1 MSLEFTID
9 QFFDYYV
16 QEVDPNNNY
25 KIVYGNEFQ
34 QYENDNN
41 FDPFYTSVP
50 LKKEF
55 AELKT
60 SANLD
65 RDKFNQ
71 YRFKQQEFMSR
82 FFNPRTPYNRMLV
95 FHTVGTGK
103 CVHPQT
109 KIQTVN
115 IGEKEISELWHEN
128 VADEIIDSEGGVW
141 SKPRQEIFV
150 WSFDPLTNSLKPNRV
165 VNLYRQYVKEQLMVY
180 TTSSLNT
187 ITCTKRHRLFEVATN
202 SYTNDLKVGSIIKY
216 YSSPNVAIQDTISSV
231 NYIDYEGWVYDF
243 EVENL
248 HSYLANNFVTHNT
261 CVAISVAETALKI
274 DPTINKFIILVPS
287 PPLKKNPLKDL
298 GNPNSCVGDKYAVP
312 MFDEKGSKYN
322 IEERQRKLKQN
333 VRQVYTIETY
343 NEFSKQ
349 LAKMSDEQLIESY
362 TNAYIFIDEAHNLKP
377 SSKNPQ
383 KYNQILRLVHTV
395 PSIKLML
402 LSATPM
408 LDSHEDIVYIL
419 NLLNSS
425 DNQIKLEDWRK
436 WWQDRQFTKTDEL
449 IRKYLYGKVSYF
461 RQASSN
467 VRVLNQGKKLTGVAS
482 IYPDSDIG
490 TKYLVATTNLVMD
503 ANQSAA
509 YNAAWKAD
517 TESKQKSDE
526 EADEVEDEF
535 DIFDDRK
542 QEGEKQ
548 SPSYKQSIA
557 AGNFVFP
564 SSSKKKSQNL
574 YGAETEKGYL
584 TKFVNRQVQVKTKD
598 RDGNVVYKTEIKKQ
612 KKMDTDDLKAS
623 SSKTVDAELDDAL
636 MSKLKEGVTQKQSDD
651 ERYKTMIN
659 NLRKFSSKFAFVVEK
674 VLEARENGEKVFIYT
689 NIINGGGVALL
700 GAILKLFDYE
710 WLHVTQDEQKKA
722 SQTEA
727 PRFVVLTSETATPDQ
742 LSDILGKD
750 GLINDKKNRHGEYV
764 QVILGT
770 EVISEGVDLKH
781 IRKVFILN
789 PWWNTPQIDQAI
801 GRAVRATSHV
811 DLDPSERTVEIY
823 RLATVPLDQSGKSE
837 VKNNSID
844 LKMYATSEDKEKYIK
859 QIERIMKMASI
870 DCVLNKA
877 RNTPTEGERG
887 SRECDFEECD
897 WKCYGIPDILE
908 KFDDNR
914 WGVLE
919 DTYNLYYGIS
929 DTVEIKK
936 TIQQLFNN
944 KSSYTFEE
952 IREQLRV
959 NGEVP
964 NDIIIART
972 LSELIFKNERIT
984 NRSGF
989 NNFLREENNLY
1000 FLVDD
1005 PAGTNKSTQAYY
1017 ALNPIP
1023 TQIDNYYNVLISTFS
1038 EKLPL
1043 IMRSLQTT
1051 ASDLKVTMD
1060 KMTKLPKY
1068 ISAQIISEV
1077 EKIPPNERSGL
1088 EQTLAQLF
1096 LGAGKVEKDVD
1107 LFEYYGYSG
1116 NIPISQSSEEN
1127 PKDFKIKAKVLYA
1140 KTAEGKEDKRLLAGQ
1155 GTKCATGDYKMDR
1168 LYFILY
1174 KMAKLALSRTPTNVS
1189 PMQLIKAD
1197 SKADYDVWSGNRRN
1211 NFNKIREMVL
1221 KDKAEELLF
1230 EYIISKKKPTEFF
1243 SDSVNVKQFNKI
1255 KDELASK
1262 DKKSF
1267 ENLINEATEK
1277 NLLDSEILF
1286 VLEKIGLQYFEK
1298 LNTTIS
1304 KKFNEEELEKQVKR
1318 DFKAIENEEGYSL
1331 EQEMKKLFGNDFS
1344 AKDLCGIL
1352 RNWFKEVRLLEEK

>member
-25 KIVYGNEFQ
+25 KIVYQDEFQ
-34 QYENDNN
+34 QYENDEN
-41 FDPFYTSVP
+41 FDAFYTSIP

-55 AELKT
+55 AELRT
-60 SANLD
+60 SNNLD
-65 RDKFNQ
+65 RDKFNH

-115 IGEKEISELWHEN
+115 LGELEISDIWDQN
-128 VADEIIDSEGGVW
+128 VGDEIIDNEGGVW
-141 SKPRQEIFV
+141 SKPKNFFQV
-150 WSFDPLTNSLKPNRV
+150 WSYDPNSRSLQPNRV
-165 VNLYRQYVKEQLMVY
+165 VNLYRQYVKEQLVVY
-180 TTSSLNT
+180 NTSSLNS
-187 ITCTKRHRLFEVATN
+187 IICTSKHRLFEVTTN
-202 SYTNDLKVGSIIKY
+202 SYLNNLSTGAVVKYFSTPNFCRDETII
-216 YSSPNVAIQDTISSV
+216 SV

-243 EVENL
+243 EVENT

-261 CVAISVAETALKI
+261 CVAISVAETSLQI
-274 DPTINKFIILVPS
+274 DPTLNKFIILVPS

-312 MFDEKGSKYN
+312 MYDEKGSKYN

-349 LAKMSDEQLIESY
+349 LAKLSDEQLIENY

-408 LDSHEDIVYIL
+408 LDSHEDIVYTL
-419 NLLNSS
+419 NLLNSP

-436 WWQDRQFTKTDEL
+436 WWENKEFTKTDEL

-467 VRVLNQGKKLTGVAS
+467 VTVLNQGEVMKGVQS
-482 IYPDSDIG
+482 IYPDSD
-490 TKYLVATTNLVMD
+490 TKAKYLVKTTNLVMD
-503 ANQSAA
+503 ANQSAS
-509 YNAAWKAD
+509 YNNAWKAD
-517 TESKQKSDE
+517 TESRQKAE
-526 EADEVEDEF
+526 EETDEVEDEF
-535 DIFDDRK
+535 DIFDDK
-542 QEGEKQ
+542 KTEGEKQ
-548 SPSYKQSIA
+548 SPSYKQSISA
-557 AGNFVFP
+557 ANFVFP
-564 SSSKKKSQNL
+564 PSSSKKSQNL
-574 YGAETEKGYL
+574 YGAEAEKNYL
-584 TKFVNRQVQVKTKD
+584 KKFVNKQVQVKSKD
-598 RDGNVVYKTEIKKQ
+598 KEGNVIYKTEVKKVE
-612 KKMDTDDLKAS
+612 KMDTDDLKAS
-623 SSKTVDAELDDAL
+623 SSKTVDAEVNTNLL
-636 MSKLKEGVTQKQSDD
+636 SKLTEGVTNKLTDE
-651 ERYKTMIN
+651 ERYRVILK
-659 NLRKFSSKFAFVVEK
+659 NLKKFSSKFAFTIEK
-674 VLEARENGEKVFIYT
+674 ILEARDKGEKVFIYT

-710 WLHVTQDEQKKA
+710 WLHVTQEEQKKA
-722 SQTEA
+722 RETEGS
-727 PRFVVLTSETATPDQ
+727 RFVVLTSETATPDQ

-750 GLINDKKNRHGEYV
+750 GLVNDKKNSHGEYV

-801 GRAVRATSHV
+801 GRAVRATSHL

-823 RLATVPLDQSGKSE
+823 RLASVPLDTSGASE

-859 QIERIMKMASI
+859 QIERIMKMSSI
-870 DCVLNKA
+870 DCVLNRE
-877 RNTPTEGERG
+877 RNIDTSAKKG
-887 SRECDFEECD
+887 SRECDFEECN

-908 KFDDNR
+908 KFNDNR

-919 DTYNLYYGIS
+919 DTYNLYYGIA

-936 TIQQLFNN
+936 TIQVLFNK

-952 IREQLRV
+952 IRDNLRV
-959 NGEVP
+959 GNQVP
-964 NDIIIART
+964 NDIIIARS
-972 LSELIFKNERIT
+972 LSELIFRNERIV

-1005 PAGTNKSTQAYY
+1005 PAGTNISTQAYY

-1023 TQIDNYYNVLISTFS
+1023 NRVDNYYNVMISTVAAR
-1038 EKLPL
+1038 LPQ
-1043 IMRSLQTT
+1043 IMTSLQSTS
-1051 ASDLKVTMD
+1051 ADLRVTQE
-1060 KMTKLPKY
+1060 KMNKLPKY
-1068 ISAQIISEV
+1068 IQNEIVSRV
-1077 EKIPPNERSGL
+1077 ESIDPSDRKGL
-1088 EQTLAQLF
+1088 EKTIGQLY
-1096 LGAGKVEKDVD
+1096 LGAGKVEKDVE
-1107 LFEYYGYSG
+1107 LFDYYGYSG
-1116 NIPISQSSEEN
+1116 NIPISQKDEAD

-1140 KTAEGKEDKRLLAGQ
+1140 KTAEGKEDKRLLTGQ
-1155 GTKCATGDYKMDR
+1155 GTKCSTGDYKMDR

-1174 KMAKLALSRTPTNVS
+1174 KMAKLALSKVPASIT
-1189 PMQLIKAD
+1189 PMQLLEVDSRSEFNVWKA
-1197 SKADYDVWSGNRRN
+1197 SK
-1211 NFNKIREMVL
+1211 NKFYEIRDKVL
-1221 KDKAEELLF
+1221 QDAAAELLF
-1230 EYIISKKKPTEFF
+1230 EYIISMKNPTLFFKENSNQLKKVAQT
-1243 SDSVNVKQFNKI
+1243 
-1255 KDELASK
+1255 LASK
-1262 DKKSF
+1262 DKKSM
-1267 ENLINEATEK
+1267 ENLIAKGEQEKLEDNEVK
-1277 NLLDSEILF
+1277 F
-1286 VLEKIGLQYFEK
+1286 VLEKIPLNSFQKFNVKIKDK
-1298 LNTTIS
+1298 LNE
-1304 KKFNEEELEKQVKR
+1304 FNLEEMVKGE
-1318 DFKAIENEEGYSL
+1318 FKEIQSQDGYSL
-1331 EQEMKKLFGNDFS
+1331 EEEMKKLFGNQFS
-1344 AKDLCGIL
+1344 AANLCTIL
-1352 RNWFKEVRLLEEK
+1352 RNWFKEVNLLEEK